1 MTGYVALHGRR
12 SMKVWH
18 SDWSL
23 DARLSPS
30 LPLPYDFCTEKN
42 MNIPDVPEYISS
54 LVPYPPGKPIEE
66 LEREYGVKNPIKLA
80 SNENPLGPSPKAVEA
95 ARRALPMLH
104 RYPDGSGYY
113 LKQKICKKLGVKP
126 EQLVLGN
133 GSNDLIDFLIRV
145 YVRPGMQVI
154 SSEPSFLVYQKMVQI
169 AGGENIVV
177 PLRDFVHDLEAIADS
192 VTPATRIIFLDNP
205 NNPCAT
211 VIKRSDFETLLQRLP
226 EHVIVVLDGAYE
238 EFVRD
243 ADCPMGYQY
252 PDRDPRVVG
261 LRTFSKS
268 YGLAGLRVGYG
279 IMDPVIAAMLDRV
292 RQPFNVN
299 SVALAAAEAAL
310 DDTQHL
316 EKTLRLTWDG
326 LDMLAQELKKMG
338 CGVMPGHTN
347 FMLID
352 TGRDAKKV
360 YEAMLRKGVIIRAM
374 GAYGFPSHIRIT
386 VGLPEENA
394 RFLEAFSDVIS

>member
-1 MTGYVALHGRR
+1 
-12 SMKVWH
+12 
-18 SDWSL
+18 
-23 DARLSPS
+23 
-30 LPLPYDFCTEKN
+30 

-95 ARRALPMLH
+95 ARRALPLLH

-113 LKQKICKKLGVKP
+113 LKEKISEKLPVRP

-145 YVRPGMQVI
+145 YVRPGIQVI
-154 SSEPSFLVYQKMVQI
+154 SSEPSFLVYRKMVQI
-169 AGGENIVV
+169 AGGENVVV
-177 PLRDFVHDLEAIADS
+177 PLRDFRHDLDAVAHA

-211 VIKRSDFETLLQRLP
+211 VINRMDFETLLQRLP

-243 ADCPMGYQY
+243 PECPMGYQY
-252 PDRDPRVVG
+252 PDQDPRVVG
-261 LRTFSKS
+261 LRTFSKA

-279 IMDPVIAAMLDRV
+279 IMDPEVALMLDRV

-299 SVALAAAEAAL
+299 SVALSAAEAAL
-310 DDTQHL
+310 DDTGHL

-326 LDMLAQELKKMG
+326 LDMLSRELRKMG

-347 FMLID
+347 FMLVD
-352 TGRDAKKV
+352 TGRDAGEI
-360 YEAMLRKGVIIRAM
+360 YEAMLREGVIVRAM

-386 VGLPEENA
+386 VGLQEENA
-394 RFLEAFSDVIS
+394 RFLNAFSKIMN

>member
-1 MTGYVALHGRR
+1 
-12 SMKVWH
+12 
-18 SDWSL
+18 
-23 DARLSPS
+23 
-30 LPLPYDFCTEKN
+30 

-95 ARRALPMLH
+95 ARRALPLLH

-113 LKQKICKKLGVKP
+113 LKQKISEKLGVRP

-145 YVRPGMQVI
+145 YVRPGIQVI
-154 SSEPSFLVYQKMVQI
+154 SSEPSFLVYRKMVQI
-169 AGGENIVV
+169 SGGENVVV
-177 PLRDFVHDLEAIADS
+177 PLRDFVHDIEAIADA

-211 VIKRSDFETLLQRLP
+211 VIKRQDFETLLQRLP

-243 ADCPMGYQY
+243 PDCPMGYQY
-252 PDRDPRVVG
+252 PDRDHRVVG
-261 LRTFSKS
+261 LRTFSKA

-279 IMDPVIAAMLDRV
+279 IMDTGIAAMLDRV

-299 SVALAAAEAAL
+299 SVALSAAEAAL
-310 DDTQHL
+310 DDTPHL
-316 EKTLRLTWDG
+316 EKTLKLTWDS
-326 LDMLAQELKKMG
+326 LDMLAHELQDMG

-347 FMLID
+347 FMLVD
-352 TGRDAKKV
+352 TGRDARDV
-360 YEAMLRKGVIIRAM
+360 YEAMLRKGVIVRAM

-386 VGLPEENA
+386 MGLPEENA
-394 RFLEAFSDVIS
+394 RFMQAFSEVIS

>member
-1 MTGYVALHGRR
+1 
-12 SMKVWH
+12 
-18 SDWSL
+18 
-23 DARLSPS
+23 
-30 LPLPYDFCTEKN
+30 

-66 LEREYGVKNPIKLA
+66 LEREYGVKDPIKLA
-80 SNENPLGPSPKAVEA
+80 SNENPLGPSPKALEA
-95 ARRALPMLH
+95 AQRALPLLH

-113 LKQKICKKLGVKP
+113 LKQKISEKLGVRP

-145 YVRPGMQVI
+145 YVRPGIQVI
-154 SSEPSFLVYQKMVQI
+154 SSEPSFLVYRKMVQI
-169 AGGENIVV
+169 AGGENVVV
-177 PLRDFVHDLEAIADS
+177 PLREFRHDLDAIADA
-192 VTPATRIIFLDNP
+192 VTAETRIIFLDNP

-211 VIKRSDFETLLQRLP
+211 VLNRTDFDALLQRLP
-226 EHVIVVLDGAYE
+226 DHVIVVLDGAYE

-243 ADCPMGYQY
+243 PECPMGYMY
-252 PDRDPRVVG
+252 PDHDPRVVG

-279 IMDPVIAAMLDRV
+279 IMDPGIASMLDRV

-310 DDTQHL
+310 DDTEHL
-316 EKTLRLTWDG
+316 EKTLQLTWDG
-326 LDMLAQELKKMG
+326 LDMLAEELQRMG
-338 CGVMPGHTN
+338 CKVMPGHTN
-347 FMLID
+347 FMLVD
-352 TGRDAKKV
+352 TGRDAGEI

-374 GAYGFPSHIRIT
+374 GAYGFPSYIRIT
-386 VGLPEENA
+386 VGMPEENT
-394 RFLEAFSDVIS
+394 RFLRAFSEVMS